1 VPRGPAGVDLDADPV
16 AYEGVSI
23 PGFPNF
29 YYFDVNGDVPVRPAS
44 TIEADLR
51 SRRFPLD
58 DYLFTAQLS
67 TG

>member
-1 VPRGPAGVDLDADPV
+1 VPRGPAGVDLGADPV
-16 AYEGVSI
+16 AYAGVSI
-23 PGFPNF
+23 PGF